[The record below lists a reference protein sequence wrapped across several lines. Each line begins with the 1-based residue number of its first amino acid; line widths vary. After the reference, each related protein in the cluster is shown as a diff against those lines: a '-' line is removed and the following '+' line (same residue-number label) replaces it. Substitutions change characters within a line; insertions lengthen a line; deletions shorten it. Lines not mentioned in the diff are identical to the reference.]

1 MWWKRVTMLVRGMW
15 LKRAADLVVAAAALV
30 VLSPVLAAIAA
41 CILLVDGR
49 PLLFT
54 QRRSGRRGQPF
65 VLHKFRTMS
74 TESDDPTTDAQRIT
88 RLGRLLR
95 ATSLDELPT
104 LWDVARGAM
113 SLVGPRPLPE
123 RYLDRYTAEQR
134 RRLEVRPGITGLAQ
148 VRGRNLL
155 SWEER
160 FALDVRYVEDW
171 SLAGD
176 LKLLIETA
184 RSVVRREGIEAEGT
198 VTMPEFWGSAAEEP
212 MG

>member
-1 MWWKRVTMLVRGMW
+1 
-15 LKRAADLVVAAAALV
+15 
-30 VLSPVLAAIAA
+30 
-41 CILLVDGR
+41 
-49 PLLFT
+49 
-54 QRRSGRRGQPF
+54 
-65 VLHKFRTMS
+65 
-74 TESDDPTTDAQRIT
+74 
-88 RLGRLLR
+88 
-95 ATSLDELPT
+95 
-104 LWDVARGAM
+104 
-113 SLVGPRPLPE
+113 
-123 RYLDRYTAEQR
+123 
-134 RRLEVRPGITGLAQ
+134 VRPGITGLAQ